1 MTNPIGYD
9 DLRAETVVSVAK
21 MAAAAA
27 ITAPKSGGMLFLAGK
42 HNFIETVIVDDKDIL
57 GQLATWMRARG
68 TERREGIWF
77 RDAEVA
83 EAIDAAL
90 FIGLVDWYPPNYDCG
105 ACGYAT
111 CAEFLHETKP
121 LRDGSTNLEFTGP
134 TCNLRDVDLGIAIG
148 AAVKTVAQNGIDC
161 RCQSRIVTAAR
172 KLGVIKAD
180 FGVSLSLSMTAKSV
194 GYDRTIPTV
203 DFDSVTHPSTGT
215 LPIGEKGAGRYGGA
229 RNRQQPRNPLRP
241 QGRSE

>member
-1 MTNPIGYD
+1 MTGPIGYD
-9 DLRAETVVSVAK
+9 DLRVETVVNVAK
-21 MAAAAA
+21 IAAAAA

-42 HNFIETVIVDDKDIL
+42 PNFIETTIISDKDTL
-57 GQLATWMRARG
+57 QQLADWMRARG
-68 TERREGIWF
+68 KERREGIWF

-83 EAIDAAL
+83 EAIDATL
-90 FIGLVDWYPPNYDCG
+90 LIGLVDWYPPNYDCG

-111 CAEFLHETKP
+111 CAEFLHETKE
-121 LRDGSTNLEFTGP
+121 LRDGSVELEFTGP

-148 AAVKTVAQNGIDC
+148 AAVRTVAANGIDC
-161 RCQSRIVTAAR
+161 RCQSRIVSAAR
-172 KLGVIKAD
+172 KLGLIRAD

-203 DFDSVTHPSTGT
+203 DFDTLDLPTTGV

-229 RNRQQPRNPLRP
+229 RNRQQPRNPIR
-241 QGRSE
+241 